1 MMINKLWAITY
12 KDILATFT
20 DRNVV
25 LIMLVTPL
33 AISTIVALAFGNFT
47 GGGAPLQNVPVALV
61 NLDSGDDSGFNAGN
75 VFVSAFIPA
84 EAATGDSAAPG
95 GCEAATNNTGEGSAF
110 SLQDLTNATLLD
122 DPAEARAGVD
132 AGTYAAAII
141 IPANYSRRM
150 AYTQENPEID
160 PVPVEVYGDSAR
172 TISPQIIRS
181 ITESIANQ
189 LLTGQIAVA
198 ATVDTLV
205 NRAQENPG
213 FGLTFLAANASGQF
227 QPDFAC
233 AFTPAFNSVN
243 IDQQA
248 VGGAQTGF
256 NPLVLIGS
264 AQAVFFALFTANG
277 GATSI
282 MEERREGTLQRL
294 VISPTPRIVIL
305 SGKALGVL
313 AVVLVQLLLLFAA
326 LSLISGFLYDDFA
339 IWGSDWLSIALMLL
353 FTALAASG
361 VGMLTAAV
369 AGSPEM
375 ANTIGSIVA
384 LFMGVLGGAFFTV
397 DAIPLLQ
404 PLTRLSIV
412 RWGSEG
418 FSKLAQ
424 GNTDI
429 LVNLV
434 FLALIGGALFGIG
447 LLLFTR
453 RQDI

>member
-1 MMINKLWAITY
+1 MMNKLWAITY

-33 AISTIVALAFGNFT
+33 LISTIVALAFGNFT

-61 NLDSGDDSGFNAGN
+61 NLDSGDSSGFNAGN

-84 EAATGDSAAPG
+84 EAADGDSAAPG
-95 GCEAATNNTGEGSAF
+95 GCEAATSNTGENSTF
-110 SLQDLTNATLLD
+110 SLQDMTNATLLD

-141 IPANYSRRM
+141 IPADYSRRM
-150 AYTQENPEID
+150 AYTQDNPEID

-172 TISPQIIRS
+172 TLSPQIIRS
-181 ITESIANQ
+181 ITEGIANQ

-198 ATVDTLV
+198 ATVDALV

-233 AFTPAFNSVN
+233 AFTPAFNSVR

-248 VGGAQTGF
+248 VGGTQTGF

-294 VISPTPRIVIL
+294 VISPTPRIIIL

-313 AVVLVQLLLLFAA
+313 AVVLVQLLILFAA
-326 LSLISGFLYDDFA
+326 LSLISGLLYDDFA

-375 ANTIGSIVA
+375 ANTIGGIVA
-384 LFMGVLGGAFFTV
+384 LFMGVLGGAFFSV
-397 DAIPLLQ
+397 EAIPVLQ
-404 PLTRLSIV
+404 PFTRLSIV

-418 FSKLAQ
+418 FTKLAQ